1 MTKRASGST
10 SYPATWTRPT
20 YLILWVDSRR
30 ANLQAHG
37 HTEHRCLLC
46 LQLHAAQ
53 RAHAS
58 PRLPRKTSRL
68 AKALHKALTNR
79 RRQRGRMKLVS
90 YIFYGQVFLRC
101 FPGVQ
106 TAARCTRGRRWAK
119 GGLVSFIRFK
129 TSLSMTAC
137 QTRFTQSLLHV
148 WHIFP
153 DHCNTFFNRYCF
165 LNLCNNLSV
174 INYVIYF
181 KAVWWNH
188 TRSADSAP
196 CWIELITAA

>member
-1 MTKRASGST
+1 MFSHTTEQAKSVTLCHHGAACRAAREQSVLEAEALTGPNICSTARHGGSYWHVAFAVTKRASGST
-10 SYPATWTRPT
+10 SDPATWTRPT

-106 TAARCTRGRRWAK
+106 TAARCTRGRR
-119 GGLVSFIRFK
+119 
-129 TSLSMTAC
+129 
-137 QTRFTQSLLHV
+137 
-148 WHIFP
+148 
-153 DHCNTFFNRYCF
+153 
-165 LNLCNNLSV
+165 
-174 INYVIYF
+174 
-181 KAVWWNH
+181 
-188 TRSADSAP
+188 
-196 CWIELITAA
+196 